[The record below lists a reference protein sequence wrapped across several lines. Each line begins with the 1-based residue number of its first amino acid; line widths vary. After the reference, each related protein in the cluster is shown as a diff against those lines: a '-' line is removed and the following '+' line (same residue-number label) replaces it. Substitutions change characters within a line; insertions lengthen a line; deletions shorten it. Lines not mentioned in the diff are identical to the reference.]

1 MRIRKK
7 PHLRISIAVALLGLC
22 PPWAQAA
29 DFAARCNLL
38 TNQANVMV
46 EFQDREVMTD
56 ESRTV
61 QALNEM
67 SGKLVGG
74 PSNILGLTHAKPSF
88 QMNVMVRAI
97 TNEKGQACAI
107 PNIKLTLGFSAFVVY
122 LARDLTDGCRRE
134 VIRAHEQE
142 HVDTW
147 KSHLRASAQMLPGV
161 LRRELG
167 EMGEARIYDSR
178 EEAEAAV
185 RTQATGLVTP
195 WLARIA
201 AAATE
206 AQLAIDTP
214 MSYTGVVNRL
224 RACPGG
230 ARGGR

>member
-1 MRIRKK
+1 
-7 PHLRISIAVALLGLC
+7 
-22 PPWAQAA
+22 
-29 DFAARCNLL
+29 
-38 TNQANVMV
+38 
-46 EFQDREVMTD
+46 MTD

-61 QALNEM
+61 QALNEL
-67 SGKLVGG
+67 SGKPAGG

-88 QMNVMVRAI
+88 QMNVVVRTI
-97 TNEKGQACAI
+97 TNEKGQTCAI
-107 PNIKLTLGFSAFVVY
+107 PDITLTLGFSAFVVY
-122 LARDLTDGCRRE
+122 LARDLSDGCRRE

-147 KSHLRASAQMLPGV
+147 KSHLRASAHMLPGV

-167 EMGEARIYDSR
+167 EMGEARLYASR
-178 EEAEAAV
+178 DEAEAAV
-185 RTQATGLVTP
+185 RTQATDLVTP